1 MSYTDFS
8 EEKDQEVIDY
18 CRQLKV
24 NDKIKFQSEKQR
36 YTIKAK
42 SDNFLI
48 CTKPFNPKK
57 TVLYTIIDL
66 DRYVRGRN
74 NMIFNPYDYAVQ
86 DDIIACLRDLEADGN
101 LVEVSHRNCIKLDV
115 EIK

>member
-36 YTIKAK
+36 YTIKA
-42 SDNFLI
+42 
-48 CTKPFNPKK
+48 
-57 TVLYTIIDL
+57 
-66 DRYVRGRN
+66 
-74 NMIFNPYDYAVQ
+74 
-86 DDIIACLRDLEADGN
+86 
-101 LVEVSHRNCIKLDV
+101 
-115 EIK
+115 